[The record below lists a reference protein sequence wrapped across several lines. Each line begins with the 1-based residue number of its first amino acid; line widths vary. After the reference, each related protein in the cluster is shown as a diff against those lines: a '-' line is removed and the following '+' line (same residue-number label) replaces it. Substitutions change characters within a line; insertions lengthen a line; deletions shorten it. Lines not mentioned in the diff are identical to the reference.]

1 MILTVVKTTFQL
13 QKSIEIYDSSRS
25 FLDYEDVAA
34 YGIPK
39 FEFLLRVFVSQSGL
53 LSEDYFP
60 KLVEKYYETQ
70 VKPIDQLK
78 DTLDSLL
85 NKLRLPEFA
94 YMQPLVEDAK
104 KKTSLSIIL
113 YEMMERDVF
122 VMNIGV
128 SLQVT
133 RPEYDPDKRTFRFQ
147 GTIGNHY
154 YKRRTLSN
162 LFLNSLQIFHKFQQ
176 RIILNIT
183 YDG

>member
-85 NKLRLPEFA
+85 N
-94 YMQPLVEDAK
+94 
-104 KKTSLSIIL
+104 
-113 YEMMERDVF
+113 
-122 VMNIGV
+122 N
-128 SLQVT
+128 
-133 RPEYDPDKRTFRFQ
+133 
-147 GTIGNHY
+147 
-154 YKRRTLSN
+154 
-162 LFLNSLQIFHKFQQ
+162 
-176 RIILNIT
+176 
-183 YDG
+183 